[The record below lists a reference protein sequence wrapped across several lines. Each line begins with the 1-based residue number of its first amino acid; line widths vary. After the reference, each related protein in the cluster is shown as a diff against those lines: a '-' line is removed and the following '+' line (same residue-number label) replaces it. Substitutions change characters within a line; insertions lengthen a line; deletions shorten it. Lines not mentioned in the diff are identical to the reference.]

1 VIRLAI
7 VGNGK
12 MGHAVAALAPEHG
25 FQVVALL
32 GASDVKAR
40 GITEELLAD
49 ADVAVEFSVP
59 RAAPDNIRQLAAA
72 GCPVVSGTTG
82 WDDQRARVEA
92 DVRAAGGAL
101 LWSPNFALGVH
112 LFGQVVKEAGR
123 RFRAAPGF
131 DAHMLEVHHKAKKD
145 APSGTAKRL
154 AELASRGLG
163 RDVPITSIRTG
174 QVPGTH
180 SLLFD
185 GPFEQVRLE
194 HVARD
199 RRVFAVGALI
209 AAKWLARQ
217 TASGIYSLDD
227 VLGPGEGG
235 EA

>member
-1 VIRLAI
+1 MIRLAV

-25 FQVVALL
+25 FRVVALL
-32 GASDVKAR
+32 GASDIWPH
-40 GITEELLAD
+40 GITAAVLAG

-59 RAAPDNIRQLAAA
+59 RAAPDNIRQCADA
-72 GCPVVSGTTG
+72 GCRVVSGTTG
-82 WDDQRARVEA
+82 WDAERAPVEA
-92 DVRAAGGAL
+92 HVRQAGGAL

-112 LFGQVVKEAGR
+112 LFAQIVREAGR
-123 RFRAAPGF
+123 HFRAAPSF
-131 DAHMLEVHHKAKKD
+131 DAHLTEIHHAAKKD
-145 APSGTAKRL
+145 APSGTARKL
-154 AELASRGLG
+154 ADLASRGLG

-174 QVPGTH
+174 LVPGTH

-199 RRVFAVGALI
+199 RRVFAIGALI
-209 AAKWLARQ
+209 AATWLAGQ
-217 TASGIYSLDD
+217 TQSGVYTLDD
-227 VLGPGEGG
+227 VLGPGE